1 MSGQKAVMLELS
13 QQQAMLLVAKLANA
27 VTKAQEQNEQV
38 AMMFE
43 YGFEADFVNIMVLNQ
58 GHVKGE
64 LLEVAK

>member
-27 VTKAQEQNEQV
+27 ITKAQEQNERV

-43 YGFEADFVNIMVLNQ
+43 YGFEAAFVNIMVLNQ

-64 LLEVAK
+64 LLEAAE